1 MSRTQSK
8 CFIAEVFAGPRAE
21 ANVARGQRG
30 WLAWREGVRVE
41 YKKAPDRPRDV
52 ALCGQGRGKSYKPG
66 RKQARLNK

>member
-41 YKKAPDRPRDV
+41 YKKP
-52 ALCGQGRGKSYKPG
+52 LTGRATLRYAA
-66 RKQARLNK
+66 RERQELQAWEETSQIE